1 MKKFFGIFI
10 ILSTFAMPAISDEFV
25 TPANKDEIVT
35 RAMLAM
41 TDEYKN
47 SSETVQSLYPM
58 SDFCDS
64 EGYVER
70 DRYRYLPS
78 LGEISKNCRA
88 TPASITISCYK
99 YKKIDN
105 IEEKITREFSDSCGG
120 GKKVNVIIN
129 KNLTRPATHLSQ
141 EKLCSKTNGEWK
153 NNKCTCNPK
162 DGIYYKYDKLSGCS
176 IKDEIR
182 TKQESK
188 KAEQKAKTEQQKKE
202 KEDKKAEQKA
212 KKEQQKKEKE
222 DKKAEQKA
230 KKEQQKKEKEAAQK
244 QLASDC
250 ATAGGKIIA
259 GKCKCNDNKKI
270 YDPDTKSCISK
281 TANYDA
287 AINILN
293 KINSALD
300 ETMTKLS
307 KKTQEE
313 K

>member
-162 DGIYYKYDKLSGCS
+162 DGIYNKYDKLSGCS
-176 IKDEIR
+176 IKDEFR
-182 TKQESK
+182 K
-188 KAEQKAKTEQQKKE
+188 
-202 KEDKKAEQKA
+202 

-287 AINILN
+287 AIEILN